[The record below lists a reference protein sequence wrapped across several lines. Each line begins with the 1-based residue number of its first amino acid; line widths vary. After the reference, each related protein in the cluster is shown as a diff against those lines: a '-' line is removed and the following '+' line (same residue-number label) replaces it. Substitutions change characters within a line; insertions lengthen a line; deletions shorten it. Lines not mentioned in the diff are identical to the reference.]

1 MALIGL
7 SRLINRR
14 LHAYDVAP
22 VLLALHDAD
31 RIGAN
36 REAGMGVL
44 ESVADEN
51 IIDIELAFSDF
62 ALGKI
67 ALDKNFHS
75 SNNNISCKNE
85 CKNKIASS

>member
-1 MALIGL
+1 
-7 SRLINRR
+7 
-14 LHAYDVAP
+14 
-22 VLLALHDAD
+22 
-31 RIGAN
+31 
-36 REAGMGVL
+36 MGVL

-67 ALDKNFHS
+67 ALDKNCHS
-75 SNNNISCKNE
+75 SNNNMSWKNE